1 MTGLHFYSATAEY
14 LAKHEV
20 VTVGGISTLKYRII
34 RLYRNSKNNIY
45 TASYSYKYLFNSRA
59 VTAVIFTEGSHIKE
73 TRKIGM
79 GSEKVCIK
87 YCF

>member
-14 LAKHEV
+14 LAKHKV
-20 VTVGGISTLKYRII
+20 VTVGGISTLKYRLI
-34 RLYRNSKNNIY
+34 RLYRNSKNNID
-45 TASYSYKYLFNSRA
+45 TSYPYKYLFNSRE
-59 VTAVIFTEGSHIKE
+59 VTVVIFTEGSHIKE